1 MGRTSILLLSLL
13 SPLLASAFIVPL
25 NQQSPSLAVRSS
37 STAAFMTKNVAT
49 GANLVITGNNI
60 DLTDALQEYAE
71 KRIGGLL
78 EKLGSGGVVNECEVH
93 LSVCKNPA
101 VSSHLFQY
109 IYYVQQ

>member
-1 MGRTSILLLSLL
+1 MTRTSILLLSIL

-37 STAAFMTKNVAT
+37 TAAFMTKNAAT

-60 DLTDALQEYAE
+60 DLTDALQEYAQ

-78 EKLGSGGVVNECEVH
+78 EKLGSGGVVNYCEVH
-93 LSVCKNPA
+93 LSVSKNPA
-101 VSSHLFQY
+101 VSLHL
-109 IYYVQQ
+109 